1 MNHAPQNCLKNAAK
15 GIVLSMGLIALCLS
29 FYLIFHQDTVA
40 VSSVFG
46 SRILPIYCVET
57 DKPEIALTFDAAWG
71 NEDTELI
78 LEILEKY
85 DIRATF
91 FMTGGWV
98 ESYPED
104 VIRIYEAGHELG
116 NHSLSHPDMITLS
129 PDEMR
134 SEILTVHTM
143 VQELTGYNMQVFRP
157 PYGSYNNDVIQTLT
171 ECGYYGIQWDVDS
184 LDWKNYGVESI
195 IRTVCEHEN
204 LGNGSIILCH
214 NGAEYTAAALEE
226 MICNLLEQGYSFVTV
241 SDLILKENYHID
253 VTGRQIANP

>member
-1 MNHAPQNCLKNAAK
+1 MTTACEKS
-15 GIVLSMGLIALCLS
+15 GRLSSEAHLIA
-29 FYLIFHQDTVA
+29 
-40 VSSVFG
+40 VSKTKPVSMLQEAYDAGIRDFG
-46 SRILPIYCVET
+46 ENKVQ
-57 DKPEIALTFDAAWG
+57 
-71 NEDTELI
+71 
-78 LEILEKY
+78 EILEKY

-91 FMTGGWV
+91 FMSGGWV

-129 PDEMR
+129 PDEML

-184 LDWKNYGVESI
+184 LDWKNDGVESI